1 MLEGLSTVPFKFRR
15 GYTGPFVYSGMTR
28 PSHSTPNQSAIE
40 SGRLNRFIAR
50 AGVCSRRKADELIA
64 GGLVRVNGQVTREY
78 WRQVSSEDQV
88 TVKGRLISPGE
99 LLYLLLNKPKDTI
112 TTSHDERGRTTVMD
126 LITLPKGHQGLFSV
140 GRLDR
145 NTTGVL
151 LLTSD
156 GELGHRLMHPR
167 YRVPKQ
173 YLVRTRKPVQV
184 EEIDQL
190 RLGVELE
197 DGPARVDQVMYVH
210 PDNPHQVGIEIHEG
224 RNRQLRRMFE
234 ALDHEVLA
242 LERISY
248 AGLTARGVRRG
259 RWRRLRTHE
268 INRLRRLVRS
278 NSNSSQPAPH
288 D

>member
-1 MLEGLSTVPFKFRR
+1 
-15 GYTGPFVYSGMTR
+15 MTR
-28 PSHSTPNQSAIE
+28 PSRSRPNQPAIE

-64 GGLVRVNGQVTREY
+64 GGLVRVNGKVVREF
-78 WRQVSSEDQV
+78 WQQVSTADQV
-88 TVKGRLISPGE
+88 TVKGRLITPGE

-126 LITLPKGHQGLFSV
+126 LITLPKGRQGLFSV

-145 NTTGVL
+145 NTTGIL

-167 YRVPKQ
+167 YQIPKQ
-173 YLVRTRKPVQV
+173 YLVRTREPVQV
-184 EEIDQL
+184 EEIIQL
-190 RLGVELE
+190 RQGIELK
-197 DGPARVDQVMYVH
+197 DGPARADQVAYVH
-210 PDNPHQVGIEIHEG
+210 PDNPHQIGIEIHEG
-224 RNRQLRRMFE
+224 RNRQLRRMFA
-234 ALDHEVLA
+234 ALDHEILA

-248 AGLTARGVRRG
+248 AGLTTRGVRRG

-268 INRLRRLVRS
+268 INRLRRLVH
-278 NSNSSQPAPH
+278 SNSSPPAPH